1 MPLHP
6 HVAIPP
12 NAVADDV
19 IDMDVVQD
27 HYWPA
32 GQAALRRYVRA
43 LAAMP
48 VPPARREYVRLRTAR
63 LTGCTH

>member
-1 MPLHP
+1 MQLHP
-6 HVAIPP
+6 RVTIPP
-12 NAVADDV
+12 EAVGGEV
-19 IDMDVVQD
+19 VNMDVVQD

-32 GQAALRRYVRA
+32 GQRALQRFVRA

>member
-1 MPLHP
+1 MPLNP
-6 HVAIPP
+6 HVPVPAA
-12 NAVADDV
+12 AVRGEV
-19 IDMDVVQD
+19 LDMDVVQD

-32 GQAALRRYVRA
+32 GQAALKRFVRA